1 MALCERLFQY
11 TYFSSH
17 IGQIDVKYL
26 HTDMIVPVVVMDHV
40 VFCATLFLTGT
51 QAGDPAMAESLPLV
65 PRHHHTTTQRHLEMQ
80 KTCLRFGF
88 HVVFFGC
95 LGFVLFLWFLV
106 LFLWGFVWF
115 GLFFKMKVL
124 QEHAYPIWVHRLR
137 SVFEGF
143 SDNQLPR

>member
-17 IGQIDVKYL
+17 IGQIDIKYL

-65 PRHHHTTTQRHLEMQ
+65 PRHHHTETPGNAENML
-80 KTCLRFGF
+80 KVWFSCSFFWLFGF
-88 HVVFFGC
+88 CFVSVVFSFVFVGFC
-95 LGFVLFLWFLV
+95 L
-106 LFLWGFVWF
+106 VWF
-115 GLFFKMKVL
+115 
-124 QEHAYPIWVHRLR
+124 
-137 SVFEGF
+137 VF
-143 SDNQLPR
+143 